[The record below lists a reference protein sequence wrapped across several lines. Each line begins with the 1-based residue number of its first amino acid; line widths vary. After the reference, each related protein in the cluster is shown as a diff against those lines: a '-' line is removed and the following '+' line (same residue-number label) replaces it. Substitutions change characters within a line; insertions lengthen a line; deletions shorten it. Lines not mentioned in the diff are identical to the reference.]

1 MLWLCIHLPHLSL
14 EVFSRGDATGIPLVV
29 AEREKGSQARMRIID
44 TGSGAREAGIG
55 PGMPL
60 GAAYALMP
68 DLKVKERDKASER
81 ASLERLASWA
91 GQFTPVVS
99 LSPPRGL
106 LLEVAGSL
114 TLFNG
119 VKALTDRAREGLS
132 RLGYRAVLSLA
143 PTPRAAELFASSGL
157 EVLISDPH
165 ELRERLAAL
174 PLSSLDLP
182 PNDLEAL
189 HGMGLRCL
197 DDCLRQP
204 RGGLARRFGKALLEE
219 LDRAMGNRPDP
230 RHRFNP
236 PSRFETRLELPAEVS
251 NTEALLFAIRRCL
264 LELSGYL
271 KSKGSGVRE
280 LRLELFH
287 RGEGLRPRVSP
298 LTLNLVTPSRNT
310 RHLLILFRERLDR
323 HTPPAPVL
331 GLGLSADRI
340 EPLRPRNLQLFEAT
354 LQPERDWAHLIE
366 RLKAH
371 LGNHAVQR
379 LRLVAEHRPERA
391 SISCDVGEKDV
402 PGSTPRFGPR
412 PLWLV
417 PEPVSLRES
426 GKKPV
431 LKGALTLLSGPERI
445 ESGWWDGEDV
455 ARDYFVATDPH
466 GTRLWIFRERE
477 GAKRWFLHGIF
488 A

>member
-1 MLWLCIHLPHLSL
+1 
-14 EVFSRGDATGIPLVV
+14 
-29 AEREKGSQARMRIID
+29 MRIID
-44 TGSGAREAGIG
+44 LNSGARDAGIG
-55 PGMPL
+55 PGMSL
-60 GAAYALMP
+60 GAAHALLP
-68 DLKVKERDKASER
+68 GLKVKERDEAVEK

-99 LSPPRGL
+99 LSPPRSL

-119 VKALTDRAREGLS
+119 VKALADRIREGLS
-132 RLGYRAVLSLA
+132 RLGYTAVLSLA
-143 PTPRAAELFASSGL
+143 PTPRAAELFASSGV
-157 EVLISDPH
+157 EALISGPN

-174 PLSSLDLP
+174 PLSSLNLP

-197 DDCLRQP
+197 NDCLRQP
-204 RGGLARRFGKALLEE
+204 RGGLSRRFGKVLLEE
-219 LDRAMGNRPDP
+219 LDRAMGERPDP

-236 PSRFETRLELPAEVS
+236 PSRFETRLDLPVEVS
-251 NTEALLFAIRRCL
+251 NTEALLFALRRCL
-264 LELSGYL
+264 LELAGYL

-280 LRLELFH
+280 LRLELTH

-298 LTLNLVTPSRNT
+298 LTLNLVAPSRNT
-310 RHLLILFRERLDR
+310 RHLLTLFRERLTR
-323 HTPPAPVL
+323 HLPPEPVL
-331 GLGLSADRI
+331 GLGLFADRI
-340 EPLRPRNLQLFEAT
+340 EPLHPRNLQLFEAA
-354 LQPERDWAHLIE
+354 LQPERNWAHLIE

-402 PGSTPRFGPR
+402 PGSSPRFGPR

-417 PEPVSLRES
+417 PEPISLRES
-426 GKKPV
+426 GKRPV
-431 LKGALTLLSGPERI
+431 LRGALTLLSGPERI
-445 ESGWWDGEDV
+445 ESGWWDGDDM
-455 ARDYFVATDPH
+455 ARDYFVARDLH
-466 GTRLWIFRERE
+466 GTRLWIFRERK